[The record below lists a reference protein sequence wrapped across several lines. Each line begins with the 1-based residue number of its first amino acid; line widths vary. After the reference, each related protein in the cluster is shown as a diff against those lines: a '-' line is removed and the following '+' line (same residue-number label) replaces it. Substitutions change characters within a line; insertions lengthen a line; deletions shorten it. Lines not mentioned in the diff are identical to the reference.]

1 MRVKK
6 RDGRIVQFNPENI
19 KKTIQY
25 AAQAVEIKDMD
36 FKEHE
41 DEFKELVEQLVKAG
55 NSVEE
60 AQDIAEDQIDGYIM
74 DGKYTEFDPDEAD
87 EVVAIVTE
95 SLDNLELDDDVVDV
109 NTIQDMIEKAL
120 IMSGHNKTA
129 REYMA
134 RREQR
139 DRVRE
144 MDSRLMKCFEG
155 LTFKNSIA
163 NDTKRENANID
174 GDSAMGTMLKY
185 GSESAKEFNL
195 LYLISPDIADAHRNG
210 DIHIHDLDFMALTE
224 TCVDKDTLLTVK
236 INNEITVMTAE
247 QLAAYCGLG
256 NIDAWKDVKDIQILS
271 NGKFVNIKSMVKHK
285 SDDKHMLHITTPT
298 GKLHVTDE
306 HTVCIIE
313 NGKTVDK
320 KVKDIKVGDI
330 LSVPEIDI
338 DRYIMNTLDII
349 KEYNGD
355 NLVISNTDEVIRNIK
370 DNNNWKQFCNIFDY
384 RTTRA
389 MLLRSNKAKMTV
401 SEYKKVEHLC
411 TLKHSDLQLNYV
423 RSRGIETINA
433 VIPLTFELGNV
444 IGLMYAEGSITE
456 HADDRQASTVKK
468 ACFCN
473 YDESLIEQFNKN
485 YSTVFNNAKIT
496 DRKHDGKHTGSN
508 LTGYLQYELFHGV
521 FGCKYSTDNIRL
533 AQWMFGANKEFV
545 SGLLAGIIDGDG
557 CVQRDGYRVS
567 ISSVSKAFLEDI
579 QKLLLLRGIKSSI
592 KETNA
597 TGGTVAH
604 FLNDGVEVESVRNYD
619 NYKLE
624 ITGDLYNKVGWI
636 NSNKINSVDLKESN
650 KFPYNYNTITDIHE
664 VEYSDLVYDL
674 ETEDSHFTADGFNVH
689 NCLQIPLDKL
699 FKGGFNTGHGFLRE
713 PGEIRSAA
721 ALACIA
727 IQSNQNDM
735 HKLSA

>member
-224 TCVDKDTLLTVK
+224 TCISDDTLVTLQIDGSEVKTVRADWFNRVLESVDVDHVVYMDN
-236 INNEITVMTAE
+236 IEIM
-247 QLAAYCGLG
+247 
-256 NIDAWKDVKDIQILS
+256 S
-271 NGKFVNIKSMVKHK
+271 NGKFVKLINCVRHK
-285 SDDKHMLHITTPT
+285 ADDKRVLSIQTKT
-298 GKLHVTDE
+298 GSLKVTDN
-306 HTVCIIE
+306 HRVSVIDPSS
-313 NGKTVDK
+313 V
-320 KVKDIKVGDI
+320 VKDIQARSLKVGDK
-330 LSVPEIDI
+330 LVVPEDNSDDNSLIISIEDI
-338 DRYIMNTLDII
+338 D
-349 KEYNGD
+349 YNG
-355 NLVISNTDEVIRNIK
+355 
-370 DNNNWKQFCNIFDY
+370 Y
-384 RTTRA
+384 
-389 MLLRSNKAKMTV
+389 
-401 SEYKKVEHLC
+401 
-411 TLKHSDLQLNYV
+411 
-423 RSRGIETINA
+423 
-433 VIPLTFELGNV
+433 
-444 IGLMYAEGSITE
+444 
-456 HADDRQASTVKK
+456 
-468 ACFCN
+468 
-473 YDESLIEQFNKN
+473 
-485 YSTVFNNAKIT
+485 
-496 DRKHDGKHTGSN
+496 
-508 LTGYLQYELFHGV
+508 
-521 FGCKYSTDNIRL
+521 
-533 AQWMFGANKEFV
+533 
-545 SGLLAGIIDGDG
+545 
-557 CVQRDGYRVS
+557 
-567 ISSVSKAFLEDI
+567 
-579 QKLLLLRGIKSSI
+579 
-592 KETNA
+592 
-597 TGGTVAH
+597 
-604 FLNDGVEVESVRNYD
+604 
-619 NYKLE
+619 
-624 ITGDLYNKVGWI
+624 
-636 NSNKINSVDLKESN
+636 
-650 KFPYNYNTITDIHE
+650 
-664 VEYSDLVYDL
+664 VYDF
-674 ETEDSHFTADGFNVH
+674 ETESHHFTANGFEVH

-735 HKLSA
+735 HGGQSIPMFDYYLAEYVSKSYIKNVISVLEDRYDDISTDEIKEQIKAYAETRRPLDVKQRALVMNPESDEKIKEIIKEYSNILLDDADIEHVIKRAYTRTTTDTHQAMEAVIHNLNSMHSRAGRA

>member
-224 TCVDKDTLLTVK
+224 TCIDKDTLLTVK

-256 NIDAWKDVKDIQILS
+256 DIDAWKDVKDIQILS
-271 NGKFVNIKSMVKHK
+271 NGKFISIKSMVKHK
-285 SDDKHMLHITTPT
+285 SDDKHMIHITTPT

-338 DRYIMNTLDII
+338 DRYTMNTLDII
-349 KEYNGD
+349 K
-355 NLVISNTDEVIRNIK
+355 
-370 DNNNWKQFCNIFDY
+370 
-384 RTTRA
+384 
-389 MLLRSNKAKMTV
+389 
-401 SEYKKVEHLC
+401 
-411 TLKHSDLQLNYV
+411 
-423 RSRGIETINA
+423 
-433 VIPLTFELGNV
+433 
-444 IGLMYAEGSITE
+444 
-456 HADDRQASTVKK
+456 
-468 ACFCN
+468 
-473 YDESLIEQFNKN
+473 
-485 YSTVFNNAKIT
+485 
-496 DRKHDGKHTGSN
+496 
-508 LTGYLQYELFHGV
+508 
-521 FGCKYSTDNIRL
+521 
-533 AQWMFGANKEFV
+533 
-545 SGLLAGIIDGDG
+545 
-557 CVQRDGYRVS
+557 
-567 ISSVSKAFLEDI
+567 
-579 QKLLLLRGIKSSI
+579 
-592 KETNA
+592 
-597 TGGTVAH
+597 
-604 FLNDGVEVESVRNYD
+604 
-619 NYKLE
+619 
-624 ITGDLYNKVGWI
+624 
-636 NSNKINSVDLKESN
+636 
-650 KFPYNYNTITDIHE
+650 
-664 VEYSDLVYDL
+664 
-674 ETEDSHFTADGFNVH
+674 
-689 NCLQIPLDKL
+689 
-699 FKGGFNTGHGFLRE
+699 
-713 PGEIRSAA
+713 
-721 ALACIA
+721 
-727 IQSNQNDM
+727 
-735 HKLSA
+735 

>member
-1 MRVKK
+1 
-6 RDGRIVQFNPENI
+6 
-19 KKTIQY
+19 
-25 AAQAVEIKDMD
+25 MD

-95 SLDNLELDDDVVDV
+95 SLDNLELEDDIVDV

-224 TCVDKDTLLTVK
+224 TCISDDTLVDLRIDGSEVKTVRADWFDRVLDSVDVDRVVYM
-236 INNEITVMTAE
+236 NNIEIM
-247 QLAAYCGLG
+247 
-256 NIDAWKDVKDIQILS
+256 S
-271 NGKFVNIKSMVKHK
+271 NGKFVKLVNCVRHKADDKRVLNIQTKTGSLKVTDNHRVSVIDPSGTVNDIPARSLKIGDRLVVPENN
-285 SDDKHMLHITTPT
+285 SDDNSLIVSID
-298 GKLHVTDE
+298 G
-306 HTVCIIE
+306 
-313 NGKTVDK
+313 VD
-320 KVKDIKVGDI
+320 
-330 LSVPEIDI
+330 
-338 DRYIMNTLDII
+338 
-349 KEYNGD
+349 YNG
-355 NLVISNTDEVIRNIK
+355 
-370 DNNNWKQFCNIFDY
+370 Y
-384 RTTRA
+384 
-389 MLLRSNKAKMTV
+389 
-401 SEYKKVEHLC
+401 
-411 TLKHSDLQLNYV
+411 
-423 RSRGIETINA
+423 
-433 VIPLTFELGNV
+433 
-444 IGLMYAEGSITE
+444 
-456 HADDRQASTVKK
+456 
-468 ACFCN
+468 
-473 YDESLIEQFNKN
+473 
-485 YSTVFNNAKIT
+485 
-496 DRKHDGKHTGSN
+496 
-508 LTGYLQYELFHGV
+508 
-521 FGCKYSTDNIRL
+521 
-533 AQWMFGANKEFV
+533 
-545 SGLLAGIIDGDG
+545 
-557 CVQRDGYRVS
+557 
-567 ISSVSKAFLEDI
+567 
-579 QKLLLLRGIKSSI
+579 
-592 KETNA
+592 
-597 TGGTVAH
+597 
-604 FLNDGVEVESVRNYD
+604 
-619 NYKLE
+619 
-624 ITGDLYNKVGWI
+624 
-636 NSNKINSVDLKESN
+636 
-650 KFPYNYNTITDIHE
+650 
-664 VEYSDLVYDL
+664 VYDF
-674 ETEDSHFTADGFNVH
+674 ETESHHFTANGFEVH

-727 IQSNQNDM
+727 IQSNQNDQHGGQSIPMFDYYLAEYVSKSYIKNIISVLEDRYDDISTDEIKEQIKAYAETRRPLDIKHRALVMNPESDEKIKEIIKEYSNILLDDADIEHVIKRAYTRTTTDTHQAMEAVIHNLNSM
-735 HKLSA
+735 HSRAGAQVPFSQLNFGTDTSYEGRLVIQQLLIATDEGLGNGETPIFPKHTWGL

>member
-1 MRVKK
+1 
-6 RDGRIVQFNPENI
+6 
-19 KKTIQY
+19 
-25 AAQAVEIKDMD
+25 MD

-224 TCVDKDTLLTVK
+224 TC
-236 INNEITVMTAE
+236 
-247 QLAAYCGLG
+247 
-256 NIDAWKDVKDIQILS
+256 
-271 NGKFVNIKSMVKHK
+271 
-285 SDDKHMLHITTPT
+285 
-298 GKLHVTDE
+298 
-306 HTVCIIE
+306 
-313 NGKTVDK
+313 
-320 KVKDIKVGDI
+320 
-330 LSVPEIDI
+330 
-338 DRYIMNTLDII
+338 
-349 KEYNGD
+349 
-355 NLVISNTDEVIRNIK
+355 
-370 DNNNWKQFCNIFDY
+370 
-384 RTTRA
+384 
-389 MLLRSNKAKMTV
+389 
-401 SEYKKVEHLC
+401 
-411 TLKHSDLQLNYV
+411 
-423 RSRGIETINA
+423 
-433 VIPLTFELGNV
+433 
-444 IGLMYAEGSITE
+444 
-456 HADDRQASTVKK
+456 
-468 ACFCN
+468 
-473 YDESLIEQFNKN
+473 
-485 YSTVFNNAKIT
+485 
-496 DRKHDGKHTGSN
+496 
-508 LTGYLQYELFHGV
+508 
-521 FGCKYSTDNIRL
+521 
-533 AQWMFGANKEFV
+533 
-545 SGLLAGIIDGDG
+545 
-557 CVQRDGYRVS
+557 
-567 ISSVSKAFLEDI
+567 
-579 QKLLLLRGIKSSI
+579 
-592 KETNA
+592 
-597 TGGTVAH
+597 
-604 FLNDGVEVESVRNYD
+604 
-619 NYKLE
+619 
-624 ITGDLYNKVGWI
+624 
-636 NSNKINSVDLKESN
+636 
-650 KFPYNYNTITDIHE
+650 
-664 VEYSDLVYDL
+664 
-674 ETEDSHFTADGFNVH
+674 
-689 NCLQIPLDKL
+689 LQIPLDRL

-727 IQSNQNDM
+727 IQSNQNDQHGGQSIPMFDYYLAEYVSKSYIKNIISVLEDRYDDISTDEIKEQIKAYAETRRPLDIKQRALVMNPESDEKIKEIIKEYSNILLDDSDIEHVIKRAYTRTTTDTHQAMEAVVHNLNSM
-735 HKLSA
+735 HSRAGAQVPFSSLNFGTDTSYEGRLVIQQLLIATDEGLGNGETPIFPKHTWGL

>member
-224 TCVDKDTLLTVK
+224 TCISDDTLVTLQIDGSEVKTVRADWFNRVLESVDVDHVVYMDN
-236 INNEITVMTAE
+236 IEIM
-247 QLAAYCGLG
+247 
-256 NIDAWKDVKDIQILS
+256 S
-271 NGKFVNIKSMVKHK
+271 NGKFVKLINCVRHK
-285 SDDKHMLHITTPT
+285 ADDKRVLSIQTKT
-298 GKLHVTDE
+298 GSLKVTDN
-306 HTVCIIE
+306 HRVSVIDPSS
-313 NGKTVDK
+313 V
-320 KVKDIKVGDI
+320 VKDIQARSLKVGDK
-330 LSVPEIDI
+330 LVVPEDNSDDNSLIISIEDI
-338 DRYIMNTLDII
+338 D
-349 KEYNGD
+349 YNG
-355 NLVISNTDEVIRNIK
+355 
-370 DNNNWKQFCNIFDY
+370 Y
-384 RTTRA
+384 
-389 MLLRSNKAKMTV
+389 
-401 SEYKKVEHLC
+401 
-411 TLKHSDLQLNYV
+411 
-423 RSRGIETINA
+423 
-433 VIPLTFELGNV
+433 
-444 IGLMYAEGSITE
+444 
-456 HADDRQASTVKK
+456 
-468 ACFCN
+468 
-473 YDESLIEQFNKN
+473 
-485 YSTVFNNAKIT
+485 
-496 DRKHDGKHTGSN
+496 
-508 LTGYLQYELFHGV
+508 
-521 FGCKYSTDNIRL
+521 
-533 AQWMFGANKEFV
+533 
-545 SGLLAGIIDGDG
+545 
-557 CVQRDGYRVS
+557 
-567 ISSVSKAFLEDI
+567 
-579 QKLLLLRGIKSSI
+579 
-592 KETNA
+592 
-597 TGGTVAH
+597 
-604 FLNDGVEVESVRNYD
+604 
-619 NYKLE
+619 
-624 ITGDLYNKVGWI
+624 
-636 NSNKINSVDLKESN
+636 
-650 KFPYNYNTITDIHE
+650 
-664 VEYSDLVYDL
+664 VYDF
-674 ETEDSHFTADGFNVH
+674 ETESHHFTANGFEVH

-727 IQSNQNDM
+727 IQSNQNDQHGGQSIPMFDYYLAEYVSKSYIKNIISVLEDRFDDISTDEIKEQIKAYAETRRPLDIKQRALVMNPESDEKIKEIIKEYSNILLDDADIEHVIKRAYTRTTTDTHQAMEAVIHNLNSM
-735 HKLSA
+735 HSRAGRA

>member
-1 MRVKK
+1 
-6 RDGRIVQFNPENI
+6 
-19 KKTIQY
+19 
-25 AAQAVEIKDMD
+25 MD

-95 SLDNLELDDDVVDV
+95 SLDNLELDDGIVDV

-224 TCVDKDTLLTVK
+224 TCISDDTLVTLRIDGSEVKTVRADWF
-236 INNEITVMTAE
+236 NNVLESVDVDHVVYMDNIEIM
-247 QLAAYCGLG
+247 
-256 NIDAWKDVKDIQILS
+256 S
-271 NGKFVNIKSMVKHK
+271 NGKFVKLVNCVRHK
-285 SDDKHMLHITTPT
+285 ADDKRVLNIQTKT
-298 GKLHVTDE
+298 GSLKVTDN
-306 HTVCIIE
+306 HRVSVIDPS
-313 NGKTVDK
+313 GV
-320 KVKDIKVGDI
+320 VKDIQAGSLKVGDKI
-330 LSVPEIDI
+330 VVPENNSDDSSLIISIDDI
-338 DRYIMNTLDII
+338 D
-349 KEYNGD
+349 YNG
-355 NLVISNTDEVIRNIK
+355 
-370 DNNNWKQFCNIFDY
+370 Y
-384 RTTRA
+384 
-389 MLLRSNKAKMTV
+389 
-401 SEYKKVEHLC
+401 
-411 TLKHSDLQLNYV
+411 
-423 RSRGIETINA
+423 
-433 VIPLTFELGNV
+433 
-444 IGLMYAEGSITE
+444 
-456 HADDRQASTVKK
+456 
-468 ACFCN
+468 
-473 YDESLIEQFNKN
+473 
-485 YSTVFNNAKIT
+485 
-496 DRKHDGKHTGSN
+496 
-508 LTGYLQYELFHGV
+508 
-521 FGCKYSTDNIRL
+521 
-533 AQWMFGANKEFV
+533 
-545 SGLLAGIIDGDG
+545 
-557 CVQRDGYRVS
+557 
-567 ISSVSKAFLEDI
+567 
-579 QKLLLLRGIKSSI
+579 
-592 KETNA
+592 
-597 TGGTVAH
+597 
-604 FLNDGVEVESVRNYD
+604 
-619 NYKLE
+619 
-624 ITGDLYNKVGWI
+624 
-636 NSNKINSVDLKESN
+636 
-650 KFPYNYNTITDIHE
+650 
-664 VEYSDLVYDL
+664 VYDF
-674 ETEDSHFTADGFNVH
+674 ETESHHFTANGFEVH

-735 HKLSA
+735 HGGQSIPMFDYYLAEYVSKSYIKNIISVLEDRFDDISTDEIKEQIKAYAETRRPLDIKQRALVMNPESDEKIKEIIKEYSNILLDDSDIDHVIKRAYTRTTTDTHQAMEAVVHNLNSMHSRAGRA

>member
-224 TCVDKDTLLTVK
+224 TCISDDTLVTLQIDGSEVKTVRADWFNRALESVDVDHVVYMDN
-236 INNEITVMTAE
+236 IEIM
-247 QLAAYCGLG
+247 
-256 NIDAWKDVKDIQILS
+256 S
-271 NGKFVNIKSMVKHK
+271 NGKFVKLINCVRHK
-285 SDDKHMLHITTPT
+285 ADDKRVLSIQTKT
-298 GKLHVTDE
+298 GSLKVTDN
-306 HTVCIIE
+306 HRVSVIDPSS
-313 NGKTVDK
+313 V
-320 KVKDIKVGDI
+320 VKDIQARSLKVGDK
-330 LSVPEIDI
+330 LVVPEDNSDDNSLIISIEDI
-338 DRYIMNTLDII
+338 D
-349 KEYNGD
+349 YNG
-355 NLVISNTDEVIRNIK
+355 
-370 DNNNWKQFCNIFDY
+370 Y
-384 RTTRA
+384 
-389 MLLRSNKAKMTV
+389 
-401 SEYKKVEHLC
+401 
-411 TLKHSDLQLNYV
+411 
-423 RSRGIETINA
+423 
-433 VIPLTFELGNV
+433 
-444 IGLMYAEGSITE
+444 
-456 HADDRQASTVKK
+456 
-468 ACFCN
+468 
-473 YDESLIEQFNKN
+473 
-485 YSTVFNNAKIT
+485 
-496 DRKHDGKHTGSN
+496 
-508 LTGYLQYELFHGV
+508 
-521 FGCKYSTDNIRL
+521 
-533 AQWMFGANKEFV
+533 
-545 SGLLAGIIDGDG
+545 
-557 CVQRDGYRVS
+557 
-567 ISSVSKAFLEDI
+567 
-579 QKLLLLRGIKSSI
+579 
-592 KETNA
+592 
-597 TGGTVAH
+597 
-604 FLNDGVEVESVRNYD
+604 
-619 NYKLE
+619 
-624 ITGDLYNKVGWI
+624 
-636 NSNKINSVDLKESN
+636 
-650 KFPYNYNTITDIHE
+650 
-664 VEYSDLVYDL
+664 VYDF
-674 ETEDSHFTADGFNVH
+674 ETESHHFTANGFEVH

-727 IQSNQNDM
+727 IQSNQNDQHGGQSIPMFDYYLAEYVSKSYIKNIISVLEDRFDDISTDEIKEQIKAYAETRRPLDIKQRALVMNPESDEKIKEIIKEYSNILLDDADIEHVIKRAYTRTTTDTHQAMEAVIHNLNSM
-735 HKLSA
+735 HSRAGRA